1 MVLGKERAKGR
12 APDISLL
19 TMAFNLPTP
28 QDLRREAGRHPLET
42 DASSSSA
49 KEATQIV
56 QCFDLGQ
63 DSSLGQGSN
72 VDHVAS
78 VCIWL
83 CIWLWTQGPT
93 RHFYSELQHIQ
104 GHINQVNAK
113 LSQNPGDKG
122 LRHELQHLQNQ
133 LHSTLNTA
141 TAQAGFVGP
150 SRPSEHVPSRSPEKK
165 AQEVKAPEILV
176 EECDNAANVST
187 KSPKVER
194 AEVVREEAA
203 ASDQAGV
210 VGPSRPSEH
219 VPSKSPEKKAQEFKA
234 PEILVEECDNAVNT
248 RAKSPKAERAKIV
261 REEAAAPARPSR
273 LGPESP
279 RLNVRHH
286 LCSACG
292 DVRSNTF
299 HQKYPR
305 ILVRKP
311 LLNYCG
317 PCKEESI
324 KHGKFVQ
331 RHHFCFGCGLVR
343 SKDFEREHA
352 ATIGSPLLPNYCRRC
367 RREVRDVESNVDAS
381 LVNSDVLSQQTGAPC
396 GISEA
401 SRPTGHGRADDGH
414 SGAKHGHKCVGNEET
429 SLRQRRRART
439 PSDAAPT
446 ENLRITPISHD
457 VGPASE
463 GQVSSFGPNR
473 RLGSAQRRAQRSW
486 RANGDDFVSS
496 MSAASEKTVYQRPSV
511 QDAPAT
517 ALADSAGSEKKLA
530 SPVASE
536 EKGPSSSSAGSG
548 RKTTYKSCLKGAP
561 SVSIP
566 DACSPPGLGST
577 GDGNRV
583 SGGTPEGGSSG
594 SKTVK
599 FRSVVR
605 VRHSH
610 TRHSSNASS
619 QVEFREAEIGP
630 GDAPTAPRAAIARE
644 SPPFPEKSKYASIFQ
659 EPHDARHFKSDEL
672 GLVPPYPRFDGVSA
686 DSSTRCSGK
695 TFGGNFGSASQG
707 RESSTVP
714 NGGPRQFDEG
724 FPADFSGMFNKF
736 ASRAGSHE
744 KSSSFRSSRGAFS
757 TDFRYPGGSFGADS
771 TKTDRRGED
780 VPGVSA
786 SSSPGNVGYPEHAGH
801 YQEEYMTQGHSCP
814 EHSEHSRSSR
824 AETSSF
830 RSLSRSRGYGSSKG
844 ANHTRRDNGPFG
856 SGQDAPSSS
865 SNPYYKPGYFATM
878 QELFNRSRQSRA
890 SEERPSRDKQASD
903 HDRVPEPIIEEPD
916 SPPET
921 PVRQMKLLE
930 LDGRPMSG
938 LSSEE
943 ATVCAFPRRAESV
956 RGSSWQALNR
966 GPEGSVMM
974 NGR

>member
-1 MVLGKERAKGR
+1 
-12 APDISLL
+12 
-19 TMAFNLPTP
+19 
-28 QDLRREAGRHPLET
+28 
-42 DASSSSA
+42 
-49 KEATQIV
+49 
-56 QCFDLGQ
+56 
-63 DSSLGQGSN
+63 
-72 VDHVAS
+72 
-78 VCIWL
+78 
-83 CIWLWTQGPT
+83 
-93 RHFYSELQHIQ
+93 
-104 GHINQVNAK
+104 
-113 LSQNPGDKG
+113 
-122 LRHELQHLQNQ
+122 
-133 LHSTLNTA
+133 
-141 TAQAGFVGP
+141 
-150 SRPSEHVPSRSPEKK
+150 
-165 AQEVKAPEILV
+165 
-176 EECDNAANVST
+176 
-187 KSPKVER
+187 
-194 AEVVREEAA
+194 
-203 ASDQAGV
+203 
-210 VGPSRPSEH
+210 
-219 VPSKSPEKKAQEFKA
+219 
-234 PEILVEECDNAVNT
+234 
-248 RAKSPKAERAKIV
+248 
-261 REEAAAPARPSR
+261 
-273 LGPESP
+273 
-279 RLNVRHH
+279 
-286 LCSACG
+286 
-292 DVRSNTF
+292 
-299 HQKYPR
+299 
-305 ILVRKP
+305 
-311 LLNYCG
+311 
-317 PCKEESI
+317 
-324 KHGKFVQ
+324 
-331 RHHFCFGCGLVR
+331 
-343 SKDFEREHA
+343 
-352 ATIGSPLLPNYCRRC
+352 
-367 RREVRDVESNVDAS
+367 
-381 LVNSDVLSQQTGAPC
+381 
-396 GISEA
+396 
-401 SRPTGHGRADDGH
+401 
-414 SGAKHGHKCVGNEET
+414 
-429 SLRQRRRART
+429 
-439 PSDAAPT
+439 
-446 ENLRITPISHD
+446 
-457 VGPASE
+457 
-463 GQVSSFGPNR
+463 
-473 RLGSAQRRAQRSW
+473 
-486 RANGDDFVSS
+486 

-517 ALADSAGSEKKLA
+517 ALADSADSEKKLA

-536 EKGPSSSSAGSG
+536 EKAPSSSSAGSG

-724 FPADFSGMFNKF
+724 FPADFSGMFNNF

-801 YQEEYMTQGHSCP
+801 HQEEYMTQGHSCP

-830 RSLSRSRGYGSSKG
+830 LSLSRSRGYGSSKG

-921 PVRQMKLLE
+921 PVRQMKLLGE
-930 LDGRPMSG
+930 TRPDS
-938 LSSEE
+938 
-943 ATVCAFPRRAESV
+943 
-956 RGSSWQALNR
+956 
-966 GPEGSVMM
+966 
-974 NGR
+974 